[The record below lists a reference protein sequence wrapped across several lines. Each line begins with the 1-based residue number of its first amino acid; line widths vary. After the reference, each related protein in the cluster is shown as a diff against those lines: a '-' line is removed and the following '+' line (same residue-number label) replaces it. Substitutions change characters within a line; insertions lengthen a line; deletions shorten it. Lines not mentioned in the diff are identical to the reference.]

1 MTRRYVVG
9 NEFKA
14 VLKNITTYVRVLAL
28 NFLQIFNPFLNRP
41 LRAVSQSLAI
51 GGALVVSVVFIGLD
65 WLSKVEVDPLQFAG
79 RGRYDYGGRD
89 VPASKQPALH
99 GMGSV
104 SYIFVERKNS
114 NVYRREVIEY
124 FKHVL
129 GANRHDWYD
138 GAVVLNRHTRKA
150 RPI

>member
-9 NEFKA
+9 HEFKA

-79 RGRYDYGGRD
+79 
-89 VPASKQPALH
+89 
-99 GMGSV
+99 
-104 SYIFVERKNS
+104 
-114 NVYRREVIEY
+114 
-124 FKHVL
+124 
-129 GANRHDWYD
+129 
-138 GAVVLNRHTRKA
+138 
-150 RPI
+150 